1 MERIAKFYKVSLND
15 ETKDFYNDISLPIRA
30 TKGSAGYDFKIP
42 YDLTI
47 KAHESVKVYTGIR
60 AKIEEGYV
68 LMIFPRSSLG
78 AKYKLSLDNT
88 VGVIDSDYYY
98 ALNEGHIIVFLT
110 NHSDKDLSFKKGD
123 RFAQG
128 VFLPYG
134 ITIDDDIKSDRA
146 GGFGSTGK

>member
-47 KAHESVKVYTGIR
+47 KAHESAKVYTGVR
-60 AKIEEGYV
+60 VKIEEGYV

-134 ITIDDDIKSDRA
+134 ITVDDDIKSDRV